1 MLVVVV
7 LHSLLF
13 DVIPHPSVSYRR
25 VFTPILYCQP
35 SSPQSDLRQ
44 FHFNISGPFL
54 HSFIM
59 SATVLIGHIFYPQA
73 FFTLCSFSTI
83 LSQPTFIKVSLGA
96 GSSSLNFAGLYVD
109 PQNTDP
115 PIYLFDSQQSKIL
128 IFRRIRI

>member
-35 SSPQSDLRQ
+35 SSSQSDLRQ

-59 SATVLIGHIFYPQA
+59 SATVLIGNTFYPQA

>member
-35 SSPQSDLRQ
+35 SSSQSDLRQ

-59 SATVLIGHIFYPQA
+59 SATVLIGHTFYPQA

>member
-1 MLVVVV
+1 MLVVV

-25 VFTPILYCQP
+25 VLTPILYCQP
-35 SSPQSDLRQ
+35 SSSQSDLRQ
-44 FHFNISGPFL
+44 FHFNIYGPFL

-73 FFTLCSFSTI
+73 FFTLCSFPTI
-83 LSQPTFIKVSLGA
+83 LSQPAFIKASLGA
-96 GSSSLNFAGLYVD
+96 GSSSLNFSGLYVD

-115 PIYLFDSQQSKIL
+115 PHLFV
-128 IFRRIRI
+128 

>member
-35 SSPQSDLRQ
+35 SSSQSDLRQ

-96 GSSSLNFAGLYVD
+96 GSSSSNFAGLCVD

>member
-35 SSPQSDLRQ
+35 SSSQSDLRQ

-109 PQNTDP
+109 PQNTDR